1 MITVLYWIIVI
12 IALTIVQR
20 YFIYPILYWSGA
32 ILDDFN
38 CSALGG
44 DKWWFS
50 RVHSK
55 TVKDFINY
63 RKEQTALYAQYEY
76 MRWIPFIGILC
87 GLLYLAVI
95 LIGTIFVWLYII
107 IMSIIIPIIIFIYD
121 YIIAP
126 FFSFIKKIIIKIC
139 HLLGLNKLSNNVNGF
154 HNRFV
159 EKILNINLH

>member
-20 YFIYPILYWSGA
+20 YFIYPILYWTGA

-38 CSALGG
+38 CSALSG

-63 RKEQTALYAQYEY
+63 RKEQTEGYNQYECLRY
-76 MRWIPFIGILC
+76 VPLFGIFC

-95 LIGTIFVWLYII
+95 LMATVFVWLFIIMMNII
-107 IMSIIIPIIIFIYD
+107 ISIIPI
-121 YIIAP
+121 
-126 FFSFIKKIIIKIC
+126 FSFIKKIIIKVWYI
-139 HLLGLNKLSNNVNGF
+139 LRLNKLYNNVSGF
-154 HNRFV
+154 HNRFA